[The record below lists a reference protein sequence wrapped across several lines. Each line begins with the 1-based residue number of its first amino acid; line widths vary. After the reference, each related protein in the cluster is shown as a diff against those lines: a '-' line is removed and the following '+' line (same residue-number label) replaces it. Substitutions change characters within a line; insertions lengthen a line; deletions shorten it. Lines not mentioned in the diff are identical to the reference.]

1 MTPVEGYK
9 DMYASLLSPKITGNK
24 KTFLKNLMYEANALY
39 HWNYK
44 FDAKNGI
51 LTMNFIDE

>member
-1 MTPVEGYK
+1 
-9 DMYASLLSPKITGNK
+9 MYASLLSPKITGNK